1 MTADTAIRGRV
12 MVWGDEPPRAQLPVR
27 CLEDELLPAATPL
40 PPAAP
45 PSVDGQRRAASM
57 AANRVGAEALSGATM
72 CVGCGIY
79 PAVAGDGLCSRPICQ
94 PNKPK
99 PGWAARRRP
108 IGRPCRGCTRHR
120 ALDDGFCGGG
130 PCRAM
135 AARLER
141 LAAEGPP
148 RTSGG
153 RR

>member
-1 MTADTAIRGRV
+1 MADTSIRGRV

-40 PPAAP
+40 PPSAP
-45 PSVDGQRRAASM
+45 PSIEGQKRAASM
-57 AANRVGAEALSGATM
+57 AAHRAAVMGGGAGEL

-79 PAVAGDGLCSRPICQ
+79 PAVADDGRCSRPVCQ
-94 PNKPK
+94 PRKVK
-99 PGWAARRRP
+99 PGWATRRP
-108 IGRPCRGCTRHR
+108 ISRPCRGCTRYR
-120 ALDDGFCGGG
+120 ALDDGFCGGHA
-130 PCRAM
+130 CRAM